1 MTTIIGLILA
11 IVFIGVGMVLKGVSM
26 ESLANPAA
34 FLIIFGGT
42 FASLFVAFPMNEI
55 KKFPILLK
63 IVLFEPKLPT
73 QTEIIERMVDWSI
86 VARTEGV
93 LALEEIADSIDD
105 PFLKNGLEMII
116 DGSDRNQ
123 MEEILFDELE
133 AVAERHKVGSLLFS
147 QAGMYAPTLGVLGAV
162 VGLIAALGNLNDMD
176 KLGYYIAAA
185 FIATLLGIFSGYVL
199 WHPIS
204 NKLKRLS
211 KKEQDLKVMMIEGLL
226 AIQDG
231 LTPKLV
237 ERKLSVYLPSK
248 ARLKQEEPISE
259 KEEEAVVA

>member
-1 MTTIIGLILA
+1 MSLTTIIGLILA
-11 IVFIGVGMVLKGVSM
+11 IISIGIGMVLKGVSVQ
-26 ESLANPAA
+26 SLGNPAA

-42 FASLFVAFPMNEI
+42 LASLLVAFPLSEI
-55 KKFPILLK
+55 KKLPQLFK
-63 IVLFEPKLPT
+63 IAFVEPKLPT
-73 QTEIIERMVDWSI
+73 PSEVIDMMVEWSM
-86 VARTEGV
+86 VARREGV
-93 LALEEIADSIDD
+93 LALEEMAETVED

-123 MEEILFDELE
+123 MEEILLDELD
-133 AVAERHKVGSLLFS
+133 AVAERHKAGSLIFS

-176 KLGYYIAAA
+176 VLGHSIAAA

-204 NKLKRLS
+204 NKLKRIS
-211 KKEQDLKVMMIEGLL
+211 KKEQDIKVMMIDGLL

-231 LTPKLV
+231 LTPKLI

-248 ARLKQEEPISE
+248 ARLKQEETFS
-259 KEEEAVVA
+259 EEAEIA

>member
-1 MTTIIGLILA
+1 MTTIIGLLLA
-11 IVFIGVGMVLKGVSM
+11 IIFIGVGMVLKGVSVQ
-26 ESLANPAA
+26 SLANPAA

-42 FASLFVAFPMNEI
+42 IAALLVAFPMSEI
-55 KKFPILLK
+55 KKLPQLLR
-63 IVLFEPKLPT
+63 IAFLEPKLPT
-73 QTEIIERMVDWSI
+73 QTEIIDTMVEWSI

-93 LALEEIADSIDD
+93 LALEEIAETVDD

-116 DGSDRNQ
+116 DGSDRKQ
-123 MEEILFDELE
+123 MEEILYDELE
-133 AVAERHKVGSLLFS
+133 SVAERHKVGALIFS

-162 VGLIAALGNLNDMD
+162 VGLIAALGNLKDMD
-176 KLGYYIAAA
+176 KLGYSIAAA

-204 NKLKRLS
+204 NKLKRIS
-211 KKEQDLKVMMIEGLL
+211 KKEQDIKVMMIDGLL

-231 LTPKLV
+231 LTPKLI

-248 ARLKQEEPISE
+248 ARIKQEEMISE
-259 KEEEAVVA
+259 AAEIF

>member
-11 IVFIGVGMVLKGVSM
+11 FVFIGLGMLLKGVSV
-26 ESLANPAA
+26 EALANPAA

-42 FASLFVAFPMNEI
+42 LSALFVAFPLSEI

-63 IVLFEPKLPT
+63 IALFEPKLPT
-73 QTEIIERMVDWSI
+73 EKEVIATIVEWSI

-93 LALEEIADSIDD
+93 LALEEIADSIED
-105 PFLKNGLEMII
+105 PFLKNGLEMIV
-116 DGSDRNQ
+116 DGSDRDQ
-123 MEEILFDELE
+123 MEEILLDELE
-133 AVAERHKVGSLLFS
+133 ATSERHKVGSLLFS

-162 VGLIAALGNLNDMD
+162 VGLVAALGNLQDMD
-176 KLGYYIAAA
+176 KLGHSIAAA

-204 NKLKRLS
+204 NKLKRIS
-211 KKEQDLKVMMIEGLL
+211 KKEQDVKIMMIEGLL

-231 LTPKLV
+231 LSPKV
-237 ERKLSVYLPSK
+237 IERKLSVYLPSR
-248 ARLKQEEPISE
+248 ARLKQEEKTS
-259 KEEEAVVA
+259 EEAEAA

>member
-11 IVFIGVGMVLKGVSM
+11 IVFIGVGMILKGVSM
-26 ESLANPAA
+26 EALANPAA

-42 FASLFVAFPMNEI
+42 IATLLVAFPMSEI

-73 QTEIIERMVDWSI
+73 KEQIIDMMVEWSI
-86 VARTEGV
+86 IARTEGV
-93 LALEEIADSIDD
+93 LALEEIADSVDD

-116 DGSDRNQ
+116 DGSDRKQ
-123 MEEILFDELE
+123 MEDILFDELE
-133 AVAERHKVGSLLFS
+133 AAAERHKVGSLIFS

-162 VGLIAALGNLNDMD
+162 VGLIAALGNLQDMD
-176 KLGYYIAAA
+176 KLGYSIAAA

-204 NKLKRLS
+204 NKLKRIS
-211 KKEQDLKVMMIEGLL
+211 KKEQDIKIMMIDGLL
-226 AIQDG
+226 GMQEG
-231 LTPKLV
+231 LTPKLI

-248 ARLKQEEPISE
+248 ARLKQGEMISE
-259 KEEEAVVA
+259 EAETA